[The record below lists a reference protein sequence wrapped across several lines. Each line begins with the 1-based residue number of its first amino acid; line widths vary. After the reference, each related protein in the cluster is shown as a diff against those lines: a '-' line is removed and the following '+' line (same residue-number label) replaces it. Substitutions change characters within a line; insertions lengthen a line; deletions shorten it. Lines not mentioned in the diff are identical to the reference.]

1 MKGFYAVLSTEI
13 LKSSKSKML
22 WISVLLFIFMGLMI
36 GLLMLI
42 SKHPEIAGK
51 SVVINTKAS
60 LIGKADWPTYL
71 KLLIQMVLTIG
82 SIGSGIVTIW
92 VFGREYT
99 DRVIKDLLALPV
111 SRKVFVL
118 SKFIIIVVWSIL
130 LLLLLFLTALI
141 AGLLADLDS
150 WSPALIKNYFIL
162 YIVSAFLTVLLCSP
176 VALITCLSRGYLL
189 PVAFVFLT
197 LIMTQFV
204 YAAIPSIIT
213 YFPWAIPALFSGV
226 AGSDMPHPGI
236 ISYSV
241 LIITSVAGYIGTAAW
256 WRYADQR

>member
-1 MKGFYAVLSTEI
+1 
-13 LKSSKSKML
+13 ML
-22 WISVLLFIFMGLMI
+22 WISMLLFIFLGLMI

-71 KLLIQMVLTIG
+71 NLLIQMVLTIG

-141 AGLLADLDS
+141 AGVLADLDS
-150 WSPALIKNYFIL
+150 WSPALISNYFIL
-162 YIVSAFLTVLLCSP
+162 YIVSAFLTVLLSSP

-189 PVAFVFLT
+189 RIPDSHYDPVCLCSHT
-197 LIMTQFV
+197 I
-204 YAAIPSIIT
+204 YHN
-213 YFPWAIPALFSGV
+213 LFSMGYPCSVQWCSGIGYATSRNNKLFCINHHISCRLYWDCGV
-226 AGSDMPHPGI
+226 VALCRSEIKDNRGSG
-236 ISYSV
+236 
-241 LIITSVAGYIGTAAW
+241 
-256 WRYADQR
+256 